1 MLNCICISVYPAVN
15 KTLFKNLTYEGE
27 KMLKDFDLT
36 GKKAI
41 VTGAAS
47 GLSLAM
53 AEALHEHGAEIVIM
67 DLSDQ
72 GESAASQLSSSGAK
86 AHFVKVNL
94 ADRKDLT
101 DKFFEALKILGGEID
116 ILVNGAGVQVSHA
129 SEDFTMEEWD
139 FVLNVNLHAPF
150 FLCRLAGREM
160 LKKGKGKIINIA
172 SMASFFGGVKVPA
185 YAASKGGV
193 AQLTK
198 ALCNEWASRGIN
210 VNAIAPGY
218 METPLNAHIT
228 PDTNPE
234 RYEHYRTRTP
244 AGRWGIPSDM
254 KGLTVFLASDACDFI
269 NGAII
274 PCDGGY
280 LVR

>member
-116 ILVNGAGVQVSHA
+116 ILVNGAG
-129 SEDFTMEEWD
+129 
-139 FVLNVNLHAPF
+139 
-150 FLCRLAGREM
+150 
-160 LKKGKGKIINIA
+160 K
-172 SMASFFGGVKVPA
+172 
-185 YAASKGGV
+185 
-193 AQLTK
+193 
-198 ALCNEWASRGIN
+198 
-210 VNAIAPGY
+210 
-218 METPLNAHIT
+218 
-228 PDTNPE
+228 
-234 RYEHYRTRTP
+234 
-244 AGRWGIPSDM
+244 
-254 KGLTVFLASDACDFI
+254 
-269 NGAII
+269 
-274 PCDGGY
+274 PCQ
-280 LVR
+280 